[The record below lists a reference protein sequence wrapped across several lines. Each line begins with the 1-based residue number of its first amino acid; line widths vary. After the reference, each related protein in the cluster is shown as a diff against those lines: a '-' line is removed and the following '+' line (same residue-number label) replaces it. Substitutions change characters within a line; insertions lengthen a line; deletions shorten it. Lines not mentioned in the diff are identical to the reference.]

1 MIAVLYRGDWRQC
14 GGIVRLRGVRNAVR
28 RPLEK
33 LKGLNLFDSSRTR
46 NEGGEYDWT
55 VSGGE
60 DDWKFRAVV
69 RFKRQQLKMEYR
81 LG

>member
-1 MIAVLYRGDWRQC
+1 M
-14 GGIVRLRGVRNAVR
+14 RGVRNAVR
-28 RPLEK
+28 RLLEK
-33 LKGLNLFDSSRTR
+33 LQKGLNLFDSSRTR
-46 NEGGEYDWT
+46 NEGGECDWM

-69 RFKRQQLKMEYR
+69 RFKRQQLKLEYR